1 MKNSRSSIRYA
12 KALLGLSEEN
22 KCLQQT
28 YADMVLIKKTCDK
41 NKDLQLLLKSPIVKT
56 DQKIKILKQ
65 VFSKN
70 ISNLTGS
77 FIDLIVAKKR
87 EAFLHT
93 ITEQFINIY
102 KKQSNIETVK
112 IKTAT
117 PISDVLKNDI
127 IRFVKH
133 NNKNIVDVETQEIID
148 PKIIGGVVIDMGGV
162 RFDTSISKSINE
174 LRKKFN
180 QNLYIKDY

>member
-1 MKNSRSSIRYA
+1 MDCPKHNFICCCS
-12 KALLGLSEEN
+12 LGCVIQGTVREELPENFQTSEYV
-22 KCLQQT
+22 Q
-28 YADMVLIKKTCDK
+28 KT
-41 NKDLQLLLKSPIVKT
+41 
-56 DQKIKILKQ
+56 
-65 VFSKN
+65 
-70 ISNLTGS
+70 G